1 MTSYHSRPA
10 ALRLCIGPVLAGLLG
25 MVPAH
30 AQTFGAPSVPST
42 GFVQPQ
48 IDAPQ
53 AVTAAPKAKA
63 SSPRRPVPA
72 AAARETALTDDP
84 RPTLTTDTAIATA
97 IASERYL
104 GITEAGGWPVI
115 ARGAYKQGASGPAIV
130 ALKRRLALSGD
141 LPAEMEAGSNFD
153 ASVTTA
159 VKRFQ
164 MRHGLRQT
172 GLVSGRTLHE
182 MNVSA
187 AQRFRQLA
195 SSAQRLAGSA
205 FPYGQRYVV
214 VNIPSASVE
223 AIENGEVAKRYIA
236 VVGKAERA
244 SPTVETRI
252 TTVNLNPTWTV
263 PTSIIKKDIIPKMQ
277 KDPGYLAKARIKMLD
292 GRGEEVNP
300 RSIDWKTERA
310 ANFTLRQ
317 DPGAGNSLGQMRID
331 MPNKHA
337 VYMHDTPSKRLF
349 SSDERFHSSG
359 CVRVQNVRDFAGW
372 LLAPQG
378 ISLDMIDEGIDSEE
392 RKDFRLRNAV
402 PVAWVYMTGYATA
415 DGTVHFRPDVYSWDK
430 IGNGALNRQAQL
442 N

>member
-1 MTSYHSRPA
+1 MTINRPRFA
-10 ALRLCIGPVLAGLLG
+10 ALHMCIGSVLVGLVVT
-25 MVPAH
+25 VPAR
-30 AQTFGAPSVPST
+30 AQTLGAPSVPST
-42 GFVQPQ
+42 GFAQPQ
-48 IDAPQ
+48 ADAQ
-53 AVTAAPKAKA
+53 QAAPGTPRARVA
-63 SSPRRPVPA
+63 SPRRSAPA
-72 AAARETALTDDP
+72 PAARETALTDDP

-104 GITEAGGWPVI
+104 GIAESGGWPVI
-115 ARGAYKQGASGPAIV
+115 PRGAYKQGAAGPAIL

-141 LPAEMEAGSNFD
+141 LPPEMEAGSNFD
-153 ASVTTA
+153 VSVTTA

-172 GLVSGRTLHE
+172 GLVSGRTLDE

-349 SSDERFHSSG
+349 ASDERFHSSG
-359 CVRVQNVRDFAGW
+359 CVRVQNVRDFAAW

-378 ISLDMIDEGIDSEE
+378 ISLDAIDEGIDSEE
-392 RKDFRLRNAV
+392 RKDFRLRSAV